1 MHSIL
6 QSSRAK
12 DATIS
17 YIKEHQRKFLW
28 EPEKTTFKSF
38 KFYKMKSC
46 PWNFTIPVKLEIYFL
61 MLLWEIIVFGVFA
74 ENYSY
79 LQPLK
84 SVKKNAIWVELFW
97 YKVFVRCKLK
107 YITQFPDGFHVVPGC
122 RSIIIKIMQNFQQ
135 FATFS
140 KRKKSDYY
148 MADYAISFASTSHR
162 KLIVVIF

>member
-1 MHSIL
+1 
-6 QSSRAK
+6 
-12 DATIS
+12 
-17 YIKEHQRKFLW
+17 
-28 EPEKTTFKSF
+28 
-38 KFYKMKSC
+38 MKSC

-107 YITQFPDGFHVVPGC
+107 YITQFPDGFHLVPGC

-135 FATFS
+135 FQYLV
-140 KRKKSDYY
+140 KEKSRIITWQIMQFLLRLPPTGSLLLLY
-148 MADYAISFASTSHR
+148 FKQH
-162 KLIVVIF
+162 